1 MGLFNRMKDP
11 VDGAA
16 RIVSCSGPPDG
27 ATSGTCKMY
36 LVVEAPGVA
45 AFSAE
50 IRKIC
55 KVARWP
61 SPGMVLPCQVDR
73 AKPDNFDVDVKGIP
87 DWRDQAR
94 QQAEMYAQMAN
105 QPRHGQPGMPGVGQP
120 GAGIPGMVVNH
131 GATIHVQGAATPE
144 QAAQAIR
151 QAEMALGMDLD
162 GDGVVG
168 GASTASGAAAMAGGP
183 VPGSPMAPPT
193 PPGGPA
199 GDVVSQLERLAALHR
214 SGALTDQ
221 EFAAQKARL
230 LGG

>member
-73 AKPDNFDVDVKGIP
+73 AKPDNFDVDVKSIP

-105 QPRHGQPGMPGVGQP
+105 QPQGHPGAGHPGMGQM
-120 GAGIPGMVVNH
+120 GQGMGIPGMVINQ
-131 GATIHVQGAATPE
+131 GATVHVQGAATPE

-168 GASTASGAAAMAGGP
+168 GTGPGAGAAAMAGTP
-183 VPGSPMAPPT
+183 FAPP
-193 PPGGPA
+193 PAGSGG